1 MKLGT
6 QTGSLVNHI
15 YSTSSCEN
23 ISIGDPATLTGWTD
37 RHAGTV
43 SNLFSKGKYDYVSI
57 QRDIAKIV
65 GGTGYGDEVYEY
77 SRDVTAHDNTFR
89 IIEGKLK
96 PVYQN
101 ENGRWVNGSGGA
113 FVGRRESY
121 RDPSF

>member
-6 QTGSLVNHI
+6 ETGSLVNHI
-15 YSTSSCEN
+15 YSTFACEN
-23 ISIGDPATLTGWTD
+23 IQIGDPATLTGWTD

-43 SNLFSKGKYDYVSI
+43 SNLFTKGKYGYVSI
-57 QRDIAKIV
+57 QKDVAKIV
-65 GGTGYGDEVYEY
+65 GGTGFGDEVYEY
-77 SRDVTAHDNTFR
+77 SRNPNAYEDTFR
-89 IIEGKLK
+89 IVAGQLK

-101 ENGRWVNGSGGA
+101 ENGRWVKGSGGA

>member
-65 GGTGYGDEVYEY
+65 DGTGYGDEVYEY
-77 SRDVTAHDNTFR
+77 S
-89 IIEGKLK
+89 G
-96 PVYQN
+96 
-101 ENGRWVNGSGGA
+101 
-113 FVGRRESY
+113 
-121 RDPSF
+121 